1 MFDQETVTLIRDI
14 LVSAYLVVGILV
26 LLVLLVAAFLL
37 LRTVR
42 RLLGSMTRTVDN
54 VNDTLDNVNRAS
66 GAALKYMSSPS
77 AAEGSTAS
85 LANGLGILIN
95 FVGGL
100 RGKTK

>member
-1 MFDQETVTLIRDI
+1 MFDQETVTLVRDI
-14 LVSAYLVVGILV
+14 LVSAYLAVGIFV
-26 LLVLLVAAFLL
+26 LLVLLVLAFLL

-42 RLLGSMTRTVDN
+42 RLIGSMTKTVDS

-66 GAALKYMSSPS
+66 GAALNYISSP

>member
-26 LLVLLVAAFLL
+26 LIVLLVAAFLL
-37 LRTVR
+37 VKAVR
-42 RLLGSMTRTVDN
+42 RLLGSMTKTVDT

-66 GAALKYMSSPS
+66 GAVLNYVSSP

>member
-37 LRTVR
+37 FKAVR
-42 RLLGSMTRTVDN
+42 RLIGSMTRTVDS

-66 GAALKYMSSPS
+66 GAALNYMSSPS
-77 AAEGSTAS
+77 AEGSTAS

-100 RGKTK
+100 RGKAK

>member
-37 LRTVR
+37 VKAVR
-42 RLLGSMTRTVDN
+42 RLLGSMTKTVDT

-66 GAALKYMSSPS
+66 GAVLNYMSSPS
-77 AAEGSTAS
+77 AEGSTAS
-85 LANGLGILIN
+85 LANGLGVLIN

>member
-14 LVSAYLVVGILV
+14 LVSAYLAVGVLV

-37 LRTVR
+37 LKTVR
-42 RLLGSMTRTVDN
+42 RLLGSMTRTVDT
-54 VNDTLDNVNRAS
+54 VNDTLDNVNKAS
-66 GAALKYMSSPS
+66 GAVLNYMSSP

-85 LANGLGILIN
+85 LASGLGILIN

>member
-37 LRTVR
+37 VKAVR
-42 RLLGSMTRTVDN
+42 RLLGSMTKTVDT

-66 GAALKYMSSPS
+66 GAVLNYVSSP

>member
-1 MFDQETVTLIRDI
+1 MFDQETVTLVRDI

-26 LLVLLVAAFLL
+26 LFVLLAAVCLL
-37 LRTVR
+37 LKAVR
-42 RLLGSMTRTVDN
+42 RLIGSMTRTVDN

-66 GAALKYMSSPS
+66 EAALKYMSSPS
-77 AAEGSTAS
+77 AEGSAAS